1 MAHDLGMLVIRLA
14 LGLMLV
20 AHGANKAFGSG
31 GLTGATA
38 WFASLG
44 LRPAW
49 LHARLAAGTEIV
61 AGVLLGFGLLTG
73 AACTAFVGLMLVAAL
88 TDHRGKGYFVF
99 KGGCEYVLL
108 VGLVAVGVA
117 SVGPGAWSLDNVLG
131 LDSAGVW
138 WSAGAV
144 VAGTGAALGLLAT
157 FYRPSVGADGQTD

>member
-20 AHGANKAFGSG
+20 AHGVNKTFGSG
-31 GLTGATA
+31 GLAGTTS

-61 AGVLLGFGLLTG
+61 AGVLLGLGLLTG
-73 AACTAFVGLMLVAAL
+73 AACTAYVGLMLVAAL

-99 KGGCEYVLL
+99 KGGWEYVLL

-117 SVGPGAWSLDNVLG
+117 SVGPGAWSLDNALG
-131 LDSAGVW
+131 LDSSGIW
-138 WSAGAV
+138 WSVGAV
-144 VAGTGAALGLLAT
+144 VAGTSAALGLLAT
-157 FYRPSVGADGQTD
+157 FYRPSDGVEAQSD